1 MCPRPLPK
9 ITKDILDVIDTIYAI
24 DDRIA
29 MFQAFC
35 ENLGKLVPASSAA
48 FLPAAPL
55 SGNLILQNSLKFN
68 VPEKNLRIFCTH
80 YAPLHPFAMNG
91 QIPELIDRC
100 HNKAL
105 SLTDVIPAARLA
117 ETEYSRDFQSLHPIF
132 YELGGVLGYHGK
144 PVGRFGL
151 HRTRKDR
158 DFSKREKEI
167 VNLLMPHVAR
177 ALHGSEKQEENGF
190 RKTGLIIAKADGH
203 PLYMDEEAKRLVKG
217 TPCKTIIIPE
227 DDADTASFL
236 TEEGC
241 YHVRREAAAD
251 STIFL
256 ELLPVENSLKSKLAG
271 FGLSKRQQEIA
282 LLVVLG
288 HSNREISDQLF
299 IAEQTVK
306 DHIYDIFEKIGVRRR
321 SELTAKI
328 MGLRAEGEKQG
339 K

>member
-1 MCPRPLPK
+1 MCPSPLPT

-29 MFQAFC
+29 MFEAFC
-35 ENLGKLVPASSAA
+35 ENMGKLVPISSAA
-48 FLPAAPL
+48 FLPATPL
-55 SGNLILQNSLKFN
+55 AGNLILQNGLEFN
-68 VPEKNLRIFCTH
+68 VPEKNLRLFCTY

-91 QIPELIDRC
+91 QIPELMDRC
-100 HNKAL
+100 HNKAI
-105 SLTDVIPAARLA
+105 SLTDVIPASRLA

-132 YELGGVLGYHGK
+132 YELGGALGYHGK

-167 VNLLMPHVAR
+167 VTLLMPHFAR
-177 ALHGSEKQEENGF
+177 ALHEFEMKGGNGF
-190 RKTGLIIAKADGH
+190 RKTGLIMTKADGH
-203 PLYMDEEAKRLVKG
+203 PLYMDNEAKRLVKG
-217 TPCKTIIIPE
+217 PPWKTIPIAGHG
-227 DDADTASFL
+227 ADTASFL
-236 TEEGC
+236 TEEGR
-241 YHVRREAAAD
+241 YHVRREAAAK

-256 ELLPVENSLKSKLAG
+256 DLLPVENSLKVKSKLAG
-271 FGLSKRQQEIA
+271 FGLSRRQEEIA
-282 LLVVLG
+282 WLVVLG
-288 HSNREISDQLF
+288 HSNREISDRLF

-328 MGLRAEGEKQG
+328 MGLRAEGEE
-339 K
+339 